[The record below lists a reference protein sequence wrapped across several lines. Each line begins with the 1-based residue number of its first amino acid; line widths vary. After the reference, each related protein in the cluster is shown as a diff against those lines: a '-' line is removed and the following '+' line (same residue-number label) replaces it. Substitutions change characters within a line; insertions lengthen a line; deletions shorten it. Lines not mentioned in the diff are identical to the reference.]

1 MRAEGDIEGEEH
13 YEGEEQDVDIE
24 SLLTE
29 RQLQVLQ
36 LRKEGRSQAE
46 VADILGTTRS
56 NISILEK
63 RAHQNIHRAEQT
75 LRQWMMIKA
84 PISLKVKEGT
94 DVFDLPKMIFDAADQ
109 RAIELPVTS
118 LDIIVQL
125 RRKSPQ
131 LFRKRAVLKDVDVYV
146 TEDGELLVQE
156 TSPLG

>member
-1 MRAEGDIEGEEH
+1 MKAEDNTEDEE
-13 YEGEEQDVDIE
+13 EEQDDGAE

-36 LRKEGRSQAE
+36 LRKAGRSQQE
-46 VADILGTTRS
+46 IADVLGTTRS

-109 RAIELPVTS
+109 RSIELPVTS

-131 LFRKRAVLKDVDVYV
+131 LFRKRAILKDIDVYV

-156 TSPLG
+156 SSPMG